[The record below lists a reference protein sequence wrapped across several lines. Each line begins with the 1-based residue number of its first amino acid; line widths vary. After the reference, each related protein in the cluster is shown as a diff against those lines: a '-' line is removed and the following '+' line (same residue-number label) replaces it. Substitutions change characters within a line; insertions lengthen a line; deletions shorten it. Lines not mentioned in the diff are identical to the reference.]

1 MVIRF
6 LRSMLGANGHDN
18 PPGVAAESE
27 HHGYLIT
34 AMPTEESGGWRVSG
48 TISGDID
55 GETRTVTFVRADIY
69 GSQSVAAE
77 MTLLKARR
85 LIDEQGHRLFNGGH

>member
-18 PPGVAAESE
+18 PPAVAAESE
-27 HHGYLIT
+27 HEGYLIT
-34 AMPTEESGGWRVSG
+34 ATPVQETAGWRVTG
-48 TISGDID
+48 TITGEVD
-55 GETRTVTFVRADIY
+55 GQTRTVTFVRADTY
-69 GSQSVAAE
+69 GSQEVAAE

-85 LIDEQGHRLFNGGH
+85 LIDEQGRRLFDSGH